1 MADEKKSKI
10 DIAHP
15 PHGLSTVH
23 GPKEKPKT
31 EKKKSD
37 Y

>member
-1 MADEKKSKI
+1 MADEKKKI

-23 GPKEKPKT
+23 GPKVKPKT
-31 EKKKSD
+31 EKKTEN
-37 Y
+37 

>member
-1 MADEKKSKI
+1 MADEKKRKF

-23 GPKEKPKT
+23 GKKSKPTT

-37 Y
+37 

>member
-1 MADEKKSKI
+1 MAEKKKI

-23 GPKEKPKT
+23 GPKPKPKT
-31 EKKKSD
+31 DKKKD
-37 Y
+37 